1 MGEFATVFVCVC
13 VCACALTQSWGCW
26 AGRTSPCRSTRW
38 RWAGWSCWWWPESR
52 WRAYTGRGRRCPAWI
67 CQRWAWTGPSLS
79 RDIPVYWT
87 RLRKVKD
94 DWGEVLK
101 TGLEGNVGQVVHCVS
116 VKQKES
122 FVSRVSVVLTEV
134 ENEQNGQR
142 WKKNNVEKSVHIL
155 DIKQANQTTLY
166 VWNCLPFPKQMFKLF
181 LFLGN
186 VKFLFLWAN
195 YIFVVSL

>member
-1 MGEFATVFVCVC
+1 MINHLRGRRTQTKLLLLHQSGLKKEKFNFARICNYVCV
-13 VCACALTQSWGCW
+13 CALTQSWGCW

-38 RWAGWSCWWWPESR
+38 RWAGWSCWWWPASR

-87 RLRKVKD
+87 RLIKKA
-94 DWGEVLK
+94 DWGEAL
-101 TGLEGNVGQVVHCVS
+101 GNVGQVVHCVS

-142 WKKNNVEKSVHIL
+142 WKKRK
-155 DIKQANQTTLY
+155 
-166 VWNCLPFPKQMFKLF
+166 
-181 LFLGN
+181 
-186 VKFLFLWAN
+186 
-195 YIFVVSL
+195 

>member
-1 MGEFATVFVCVC
+1 MDWKLFVSKEKFNFATFEGKMGEFATVFVCVR

-26 AGRTSPCRSTRW
+26 AGRTSLCRSTRW
-38 RWAGWSCWWWPESR
+38 RWAGWSCWWWPASR

-122 FVSRVSVVLTEV
+122 FVSRVNVVLTEV

-142 WKKNNVEKSVHIL
+142 WKKITYK
-155 DIKQANQTTLY
+155 NQ
-166 VWNCLPFPKQMFKLF
+166 C
-181 LFLGN
+181 
-186 VKFLFLWAN
+186 
-195 YIFVVSL
+195 IS